1 MALNVNILDTYYM
14 AGLWEGLSPVNTFF
28 RDRYFP
34 TGAGDIFAADK
45 ILCEYRDGDNG
56 RAPFMTL
63 DADPI
68 NVKRSGY
75 ELHDYAPT
83 CIKQSRN
90 LTADQLKQRGFGE
103 AILSDSTEEE
113 RAAKL
118 VTEDLALL
126 ERRIVRTEELLCAT
140 VMINNGFS
148 VVENVGAD
156 ANGDPIPGPTAQ
168 VQFYDP
174 NVGNDGAYSIGSQ
187 WTTNTGWTE
196 IVEDVRNMC
205 RALSRRGLPHTDLIV
220 GQEVADVLLANKDF
234 RALVDKMSGIIIA
247 SPIVQELTKY
257 DGVSLLGVINFGGY
271 NLNVIVVDEQYQDKV
286 YDSGSGTYVTSWV
299 NYFPA
304 DSIMVTAPG
313 AGHLMY
319 AHIVHMDEDG
329 SIETIKGKR
338 VPDLFVDR
346 RHKTRE
352 IILESR
358 PFAAPKN
365 YSPWIYAANVT

>member
-1 MALNVNILDTYYM
+1 MALTVNILDTYYM

-34 TGAGDIFAADK
+34 TLAGDIYAADK
-45 ILCEYRDGDNG
+45 VLVEYRDGDNG
-56 RAPFMTL
+56 MAPFMVL

-68 NVKRSGY
+68 NVKREGY
-75 ELHDYAPT
+75 EIHDYEPV

-118 VTEDLALL
+118 VSEDLALL
-126 ERRIVRTEELLCAT
+126 ERRFTRTEEYLCAQT
-140 VMINNGFS
+140 MINNGFT
-148 VVENVGAD
+148 VNEMLD
-156 ANGDPIPGPTAQ
+156 ASTIGKQAT
-168 VQFYDP
+168 VKFYDP
-174 NVGNDGAYSIGSQ
+174 GIGNDGAYTINNQ
-187 WTTNTGWTE
+187 WATNTAWST
-196 IVEDVRNMC
+196 IVSDVRNMC
-205 RALSRRGLPHTDLIV
+205 RSLSRRGLPAKDLIV
-220 GQEVADVLLANKDF
+220 GQAVADILLGNADF
-234 RALVDKMSGIIIA
+234 VKLVDKNSGIIIA

-286 YDSGSGTYVTSWV
+286 GGVVTWV

-304 DSIMVTAPG
+304 KGMMVTAPQ

-329 SIETIKGKR
+329 NIETIKGKR

-346 RHKTRE
+346 KRKIRE
-352 IILESR
+352 IILEAR

-365 YSPWIYAANVT
+365 YSPWIYAADVVA

>member
-34 TGAGDIFAADK
+34 TGEGDIYAADK
-45 ILCEYRDGDNG
+45 VLVEYRDGDNDM
-56 RAPFMTL
+56 APFMVL

-68 NVKRSGY
+68 NVKRDGY
-75 ELHDYAPT
+75 EIHDYAPT

-103 AILSDSTEEE
+103 AILSQSTEEE

-118 VTEDLALL
+118 VSEDLALL
-126 ERRIVRTEELLCAT
+126 ERRFARSEEYLCAQT
-140 VMINNGFS
+140 MINNGFT
-148 VVENVGAD
+148 VNEMLD
-156 ANGDPIPGPTAQ
+156 ANTVGKQAS
-168 VQFYDP
+168 VKFYDP
-174 NVGNDGAYSIGSQ
+174 NIGNDGAYNIGTQ
-187 WTTNTGWTE
+187 WTTSTAWSE

-205 RALSRRGLPHTDLIV
+205 RSLSRRGLPCKDLIV
-220 GQEVADVLLANKDF
+220 GQAVADVLLGNTAFLK
-234 RALVDKMSGIIIA
+234 LIDKNSGLIIA

-257 DGVSLLGVINFGGY
+257 DGVSLLGIVNFGGY
-271 NLNVIVVDEQYQDKV
+271 NLNVIVVDEQYRGL
-286 YDSGSGTYVTSWV
+286 DSSNPPVPTWK
-299 NYFPA
+299 NLFPA
-304 DSIMVTAPG
+304 AGMMVTAPE

-319 AHIVHMDEDG
+319 AHIVHMDDAG
-329 SIETIKGKR
+329 NIETIKGKR

-346 RHKTRE
+346 KRKIRE

-365 YSPWIYAANVT
+365 YSPWIYAANVVA